1 MNKGQYDDQVNKM
14 TNKAM
19 NKLLKLYNREQQIN
33 YLELQAKVEFMLLK
47 LTSLQKAESTE
58 YHPDNLDLIVQLPD
72 QENTNLELINQ

>member
-47 LTSLQKAESTE
+47 LTSLQEAESTE
-58 YHPDNLDLIVQLPD
+58 YHPDNLDLIVQF
-72 QENTNLELINQ
+72 QNINGGSND